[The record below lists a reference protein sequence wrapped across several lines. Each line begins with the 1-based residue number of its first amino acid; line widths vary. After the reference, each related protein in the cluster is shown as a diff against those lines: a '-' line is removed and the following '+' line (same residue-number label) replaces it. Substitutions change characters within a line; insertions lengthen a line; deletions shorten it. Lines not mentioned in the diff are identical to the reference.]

1 VRLHAEIGAYVRHS
15 DVAIVPHLD
24 DALTRSMSPLKIGL
38 YCAAGVPVV
47 STRVANLGPLAVEI
61 EIAADAADFETKV
74 AQALAEPLAPERC
87 ARRDAIL
94 AAHSWESRA
103 ERILALLDA
112 AWERKALRPP
122 AS

>member
-1 VRLHAEIGAYVRHS
+1 VRHF

-47 STRVANLGPLAVEI
+47 STRVANLGPLADAI
-61 EIAADAADFETKV
+61 DIATDAADFEAKI
-74 AQALAEPLAPERC
+74 AQALAEPLSPKRC

-103 ERILALLDA
+103 ERILALLDRMP
-112 AWERKALRPP
+112 ERKALRPP